1 MHLYRPIIHR
11 RPTLFLPKPHSTI
24 LLLFP
29 FERCNPRFEQR
40 NLLLL
45 LLELTSLL
53 LYFFVRNTLARRC
66 QLALYETK
74 FMRAYEVSQS
84 IAVLLPRDHIWLP
97 LVCHL
102 RARIGYSW

>member
-1 MHLYRPIIHR
+1 MAILVRPLEQR
-11 RPTLFLPKPHSTI
+11 DPI
-24 LLLFP
+24 L
-29 FERCNPRFEQR
+29 EER

-66 QLALYETK
+66 QFALYETK
-74 FMRAYEVSQS
+74 LGRAYEVSQS
-84 IAVLLPRDHIWLP
+84 IAVLLPRDHVWLP

-102 RARIGYSW
+102 RARSGYS